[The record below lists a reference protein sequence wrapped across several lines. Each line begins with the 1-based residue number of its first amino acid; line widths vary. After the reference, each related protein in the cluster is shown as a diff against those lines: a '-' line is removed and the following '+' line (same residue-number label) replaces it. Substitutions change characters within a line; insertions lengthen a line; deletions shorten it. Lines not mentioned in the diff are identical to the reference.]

1 MKKLISIC
9 LSVLCAFAFVG
20 VNTQHA
26 FAEDIISLEQ
36 FLVDLYADGVFDGK
50 NTTVVQWSPDETN
63 GTVIQRIQSH
73 NAQYGIDQFADVNA
87 NVTITNTSFRYVP
100 ADIPNHKDSWN
111 PTVKTWKASE
121 IVNAEFQFENAGN
134 VTIENCTFNQVLV
147 SPYGQNAP
155 QGTSEKP
162 NDNTRQ
168 FIVRN
173 CTFNDI
179 YDTYALKDIYPYSV
193 EITNNSFNNCSG
205 AIYFEGVAERGN
217 ITISGNTFNTID
229 TNADVGEEYSR
240 GIIQLSANFN
250 VGDSTNF
257 VMEGNT
263 IAGNL
268 VKNGKDDPN
277 RLPVFRLITKDMG
290 LIINGWTA
298 GQPLSILVN
307 TEGAPLPALETQ
319 PQTVNGVTYTFRGWL
334 DEATYEGAT
343 ANYENTQF
351 YPVGYSGTSDKEVYY
366 AVWKVDKAPEPTVE
380 PTPTSTPDTSND
392 DHRSCDIKGDLNCD
406 GVVTCDEAMGPG
418 WVWDEQAKAC
428 VMNTPVETTPST
440 TSTYQIVNTSDK

>member
-1 MKKLISIC
+1 MKKFISIC
-9 LSVLCAFAFVG
+9 LSVLCTFGFVG

-26 FAEDIISLEQ
+26 YAEDVISFEQ
-36 FLVDLYADGVFDGK
+36 FLEDLYADGVFDGK
-50 NTTVVQWSPDETN
+50 NTTVVQWSPDEIN
-63 GTVIQRIQSH
+63 GTDIQRIQSH
-73 NAQYGIDQFADVNA
+73 NAQYGIDQFADVNID
-87 NVTITNTSFRYVP
+87 VTITNTSFRYVP

-111 PTVKTWKASE
+111 PTEKTWSANE
-121 IVNAEFQFENAGN
+121 IRNAEFQFENAGN

-162 NDNTRQ
+162 NDNSRQ

-193 EITNNSFNNCSG
+193 EITNNKFNNCSG
-205 AIYFEGVAERGN
+205 AIYFEGTAERVT
-217 ITISGNTFNTID
+217 ITITNNTFNTID
-229 TNADVGEEYSR
+229 TFADSGEEYSR
-240 GIIQLSANFN
+240 GIIQLSANFK
-250 VGDSTNF
+250 VGDATNF
-257 VMEGNT
+257 VFEGNT
-263 IAGNL
+263 IEGNL

-277 RLPVFRLITKDMG
+277 RLPVFRLITKDTG

-307 TEGAPLPALETQ
+307 TDGAPLPALETG
-319 PQTVNGVTYTFRGWL
+319 PQTINGVTYTFLGWL
-334 DEATYEGAT
+334 DDAAYEGAT

-351 YPVGYSGTSDKEVYY
+351 SPVGYTGTLDKEIYY
-366 AVWKVDKAPEPTVE
+366 AVWKAEKAPEPTVE
-380 PTPTSTPDTSND
+380 PTPTSTPDTSDD

-418 WVWDEQAKAC
+418 WVWNEEAKAC
-428 VMNTPVETTPST
+428 VMNTPVETTSPT
-440 TSTYQIVNTSDK
+440 PSTYQLVNTSDK